1 MISIP
6 IIWVLFQKRVFSTE
20 SLLMRFDF
28 WNDIIQQKKFN
39 WMFGGRIGTVGQ
51 GSELGW
57 FGPSIGQ
64 LLDLFI
70 FDVWPCRPHFGI

>member
-57 FGPSIGQ
+57 LYCPSIGTVIGSIY
-64 LLDLFI
+64 F
-70 FDVWPCRPHFGI
+70 